1 MFRGGFLVFK
11 KLIRLMLSAM
21 LVATVLAKQAMAEV
35 IQIEF
40 TQFDTFSIE
49 VANIGVG
56 DTVEW
61 LPKNKGHNVEF
72 LASPDMA
79 DLPPKSNMNE
89 FHSVRFEKRGVYLYG
104 CTPHL
109 NMGMLGLIVV
119 ANDLHNINEIG
130 NTDLPNVAKSVLMS
144 LIRDAQS
151 SAKSN

>member
-1 MFRGGFLVFK
+1 MVCKKSIPLV
-11 KLIRLMLSAM
+11 LAAM
-21 LVATVLAKQAMAEV
+21 LMATVMAKQAMAEV

-40 TQFDTFSIE
+40 TQFDTFSID

-72 LASPDMA
+72 LAGPDMA

-89 FHSVRFEKRGVYLYG
+89 FHSVRFEKQGVYLYG

-109 NMGMLGLIVV
+109 NMGMLGLVV
-119 ANDLHNINEIG
+119 VGNDLHNINEIV
-130 NTDLPNVAKSVLMS
+130 NTDLPNVAQSVLMS